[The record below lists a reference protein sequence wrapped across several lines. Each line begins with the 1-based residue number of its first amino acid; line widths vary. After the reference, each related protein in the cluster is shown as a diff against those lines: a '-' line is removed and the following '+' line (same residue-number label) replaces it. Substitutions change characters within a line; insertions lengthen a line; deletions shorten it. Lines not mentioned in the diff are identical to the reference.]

1 MNLRS
6 NLYLVGIGWLITITG
21 IALMTSSMGVFGSF
35 VTSIGI
41 TMALL
46 PALYMMI
53 KAGSTWNS
61 SQGRMIKFSVGILLL
76 FALLKILHLQ
86 YSIFFLVAGSVGIIA
101 AYTLSFLKKPGK
113 TVLDYLKLIWVLAV
127 FIITPLRLTHYIRE
141 DFQYVPL
148 AMFWITFLWFVFSM
162 QRMAPVKK

>member
-21 IALMTSSMGVFGSF
+21 IALMTSSKGVFGSF
-35 VTSIGI
+35 VTGTGI

-46 PALYMMI
+46 PALYIMI
-53 KAGSTWNS
+53 KAGSTWYS
-61 SQGRMIKFSVGILLL
+61 SQGRLIKFSVGILLL
-76 FALLKILHLQ
+76 FALLKVLHLQ
-86 YSIFFLVAGSVGIIA
+86 YYIFFLLAGSAGIITG
-101 AYTLSFLKKPGK
+101 YTISFFRKPGK

-148 AMFWITFLWFVFSM
+148 AIFWITFLWFVFSM
-162 QRMAPVKK
+162 ERMAPAKK